1 MAIRP
6 INIFAGDARF
16 VVVLHDAVEREGAFG
31 IKDAGVDVTRF
42 MAGIVI
48 VHPGEIAGRVAQR
61 AFNDGTG
68 FEVNAPLV
76 ESTVS
81 TQSSRGRSRLRT
93 NESASTVTS
102 VEM

>member
-16 VVVLHDAVEREGAFG
+16 VVVLHDTVEREGAFG

-76 ESTVS
+76 ESTLILLKVV
-81 TQSSRGRSRLRT
+81 TFRS
-93 NESASTVTS
+93 AG
-102 VEM
+102 